1 MRLSDIMGQLDLA
14 TYPIIALV
22 IFLAVFAGVCVRVFG
37 KRYAAEIDRA
47 ATLPLEEST
56 RPEGGAR

>member
-22 IFLAVFAGVCVRVFG
+22 IFLVVFAGVCVRVFG
-37 KRYAAEIDRA
+37 KRYATEIDRA
-47 ATLPLEEST
+47 ATLPLEETT
-56 RPEGGAR
+56 RPQGGTQ